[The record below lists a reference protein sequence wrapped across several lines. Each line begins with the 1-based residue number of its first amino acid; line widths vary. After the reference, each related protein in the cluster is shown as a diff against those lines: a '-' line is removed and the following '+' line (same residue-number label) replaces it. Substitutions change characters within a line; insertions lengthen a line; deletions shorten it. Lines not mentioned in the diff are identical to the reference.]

1 MNDDSSDV
9 SKKGPSLAQGRAGG
23 KTCEKADK
31 ELGVFW
37 CEKDIFKHRNTERK
51 TFPYFPYVEIGNI
64 YFRYQTRTELSNPI
78 LLQHYKNHP
87 FTTV

>member
-31 ELGVFW
+31 ELGVF
-37 CEKDIFKHRNTERK
+37 
-51 TFPYFPYVEIGNI
+51 
-64 YFRYQTRTELSNPI
+64 
-78 LLQHYKNHP
+78 
-87 FTTV
+87 